1 MSSVDYWAKVEN
13 FVQKIVSLI
22 FHNDFFVFCWCCGKA
37 VDKVVGLRGLARG
50 VWLLLVR
57 RSNASSDYK
66 QKPAKVGRLSLLS
79 CVAVSGI

>member
-37 VDKVVGLRGLARG
+37 VDKVVGLRGLVCG
-50 VWLLLVR
+50 VW
-57 RSNASSDYK
+57 RSMYGARCEEVMLQRS
-66 QKPAKVGRLSLLS
+66 
-79 CVAVSGI
+79 